1 MVDWRRWT
9 KCVSIGSWA
18 CSLLFCP
25 REEIFYFK
33 QFYHS
38 PCMSLLLPIAIV
50 SYCVINYHKL
60 SGLTQKKFIVIQ
72 LWNQK
77 FQVSLTEQQSRHQ
90 QDWLLLDSLGRLFLN
105 IFQFL
110 ETACCPW
117 LAATF
122 HLQSQQLA
130 SCVFPVTYH
139 FNSDSSVS
147 YALRKDLVIRWGSSR

>member
-1 MVDWRRWT
+1 
-9 KCVSIGSWA
+9 
-18 CSLLFCP
+18 
-25 REEIFYFK
+25 
-33 QFYHS
+33 
-38 PCMSLLLPIAIV
+38 MSLLLPIAIV

-60 SGLTQKKFIVIQ
+60 SGLTQINS
-72 LWNQK
+72 LSYNYESQK

-90 QDWLLLDSLGRLFLN
+90 QDWLLLDSLGRPFLN

-122 HLQSQQLA
+122 HLQSQRLA

-139 FNSDSSVS
+139 FDSDSSVS
-147 YALRKDLVIRWGSSR
+147 YALRKDLVIR